1 MGALGQNTKAM
12 EALLTICP
20 EDHDALKRV
29 LEEPKLQDLGGEV
42 LGAVAQMSLAYDAS
56 QQANL
61 KTIANIMINLKLPQF
76 DHEFLYTG
84 SQLDAILNG
93 VEILQSA
100 LKNQLETIS
109 KSMDPVVSPVVKEA
123 AEKVFCAIEH
133 VFEYSES
140 VRWNVMNAQAEL
152 DAPINGGQVF
162 DSVDAVVSFL
172 KNKP

>member
-1 MGALGQNTKAM
+1 M

-20 EDHDALKRV
+20 EDHHALNRV
-29 LEEPKLQDLGGEV
+29 IEEPKLQDLGGEV
-42 LGAVAQMSLAYDAS
+42 TDSVARMSLAYDAS

-61 KTIANIMINLKLPQF
+61 KAIANIMINLKLPRF
-76 DHEFLYTG
+76 DHDFSYTEN
-84 SQLDAILNG
+84 QLDAILNG

-152 DAPINGGQVF
+152 DTPINGGQVF
-162 DSVDAVVSFL
+162 DSVDAVVSF
-172 KNKP
+172 